1 MRKFRVC
8 VVLGLLQFGS
18 FAWADGGQGSGA
30 RAAAGREIHRGEKLA
45 TFGGC
50 HDCHTPKV
58 MTAKGP
64 ALDKSRLLSGFPA
77 QQALP
82 AVPAGT
88 LGPNQWGALA
98 TNDLTAWTGP
108 WGTSFAANLTPDATG
123 LGPWTLKDFVRSM
136 RSGKHLGGGRDIL
149 PPMPWFN
156 MAALSDAELKALFA
170 YLKSVRP
177 IANRV
182 PEPIPPK

>member
-1 MRKFRVC
+1 MTRVSAWF
-8 VVLGLLQFGS
+8 VLGLLPFGNL
-18 FAWADGGQGSGA
+18 AWADAHKAGAAPVIGGS
-30 RAAAGREIHRGEKLA
+30 EIRRGEKLA

-58 MTAKGP
+58 MTPKGP
-64 ALDKSRLLSGFPA
+64 APDKSRLLSGFPG
-77 QQALP
+77 QQVLP
-82 AVPAGT
+82 PVPAGT
-88 LGPNQWGALA
+88 IGPDKWGALA

-123 LGPWTLKDFVRSM
+123 LGPWKLRDFVRSM
-136 RSGKHLGGGRDIL
+136 RGGKHLGGGRDIL

-156 MAALSDAELKALFA
+156 MAALTDAELKALFA
-170 YLKSVRP
+170 YLKSVKP
-177 IANRV
+177 ISNRV

>member
-1 MRKFRVC
+1 MRTFGAGF
-8 VVLGLLQFGS
+8 VLGLLGLS
-18 FAWADGGQGSGA
+18 SLAWAQGQPGSGA
-30 RAAAGREIHRGEKLA
+30 AARAAREIHRGEKLA

-82 AVPAGT
+82 PVPEGT
-88 LGPNQWGALA
+88 LGPDKWGALA
-98 TNDLTAWTGP
+98 TNDLTAWSGP

-123 LGPWTLKDFVRSM
+123 LGPWTLADFVKSM
-136 RSGKHLGGGRDIL
+136 RSGRHLGGGRDIL

-156 MAALSDAELKALFA
+156 MAALSDPELKALFA
-170 YLKSVRP
+170 YLKSVKP
-177 IANRV
+177 ISNRV
-182 PEPIPPK
+182 PEPTPPK

>member
-1 MRKFRVC
+1 MRNFGAWF
-8 VVLGLLQFGS
+8 VLGLLPLGS
-18 FAWADGGQGSGA
+18 LAWADGEQGSGA
-30 RAAAGREIHRGEKLA
+30 AAAASREIRRGSKLA

-64 ALDKSRLLSGFPA
+64 ALDQSRLLSGFPA

-82 AVPAGT
+82 PVPAGT
-88 LGPNQWGALA
+88 LGPNKWGALA

-123 LGPWTLKDFVRSM
+123 LGAWTLKDFVKTM
-136 RSGKHLGGGRDIL
+136 RSGKHLGGTRDIL

-156 MAALSDAELKALFA
+156 MAGLSDTELRALFA
-170 YLKSVRP
+170 YLKSVKP

-182 PEPIPPK
+182 PEPIPPQ